1 MSWFHCPTVQTE
13 AASVEE
19 YQECL
24 AMTSRKAERFIKRL
38 EDYGNV
44 LGDLGLSLVKLA
56 KYEDEEG
63 SANGSYTD
71 QGAAAKQISA
81 DARRVGMVRCVYCK
95 YTCQ

>member
-1 MSWFHCPTVQTE
+1 
-13 AASVEE
+13 
-19 YQECL
+19 
-24 AMTSRKAERFIKRL
+24 MTSRKAERFIKRL